1 MASIAV
7 YSMKGGVGKSTLA
20 VNLAWAS
27 ATLSGRKTL
36 LWDLDAQGASSF
48 VIGSGKA
55 PPAPAR
61 ALFAKEIEPDTLI
74 QPTAIPNLDLIAAD
88 PSLWKLDRFLFDLGR
103 KNRLG
108 KLIDT
113 LGSRYERI
121 LLDCP
126 PGLTE
131 VSEQVLRAADLIVAP
146 VIPSPLSQRALD
158 AVVAFAG
165 RQSGRHAPILPVYSM
180 VDRRRAL
187 HRAALEARPDWPVL
201 PMASAVE
208 QMSTERAPLATFA
221 PRSPAAEAFE
231 TLWRG
236 IDKRIQQQHRSD

>member
-20 VNLAWAS
+20 VNLAWAA

-36 LWDLDAQGASSF
+36 LWDLDAQGAASF

-61 ALFAKEIEPDTLI
+61 ALFAREIEPEALI
-74 QPTAIPNLDLIAAD
+74 RPTATPNLDLIAAD
-88 PSLWKLDRFLFDLGR
+88 PSLWKLDRFLFDLG
-103 KNRLG
+103 KKHRLG
-108 KLIDT
+108 KLIEM
-113 LGSRYERI
+113 LGTRYERI

-126 PGLTE
+126 PGMSET
-131 VSEQVLRAADLIVAP
+131 SEQVLRAADLIVAP
-146 VIPSPLSQRALD
+146 VIPSPLSHRALD

-165 RQSGRHAPILPVYSM
+165 RQSGRHAPILPVFSM

-208 QMSTERAPLATFA
+208 QMATERAPLAAFA
-221 PRSPAAEAFE
+221 PRSPAAEAFNA
-231 TLWRG
+231 LWRG
-236 IDKRIQQQHRSD
+236 IERRIEQQHRSG